1 MGVSTLS
8 EPRTMSL
15 FFSSEESGNKWTA
28 NHENTFLFILDQAH
42 EIGRLTDKATFGDAL
57 HENFSK
63 AVPFANTC
71 SFYPFSALS

>member
-15 FFSSEESGNKWTA
+15 FFSSEESGNNWIA
-28 NHENTFLFILDQAH
+28 NHENTFLLILDQAH

-63 AVPFANTC
+63 AVPFANPC